1 MDTDISSLTQSRRR
15 RTRLIVTAAVLCA
28 VATSA
33 WALNHV
39 LRPSIKASDIRLSAV
54 RHGGIANAI
63 NAAGIVIPVHEELVS
78 SPIQSRVAKVR
89 AKPGQRVAAGEL
101 LLELDDH
108 TIRLALDSLREQLA
122 QQENRIAGLA
132 LELDQKRKQ
141 IVSNIELLEL
151 DLQSARVKKERYT
164 TLRKAGGVSG
174 EDMLTAELNVSRVE
188 IQLRQQKELI
198 EDSRRSTSTSVEG
211 ARLQK
216 SILQKQI
223 EQQQGLLERTR
234 VSAPFAGTV
243 TMLLEDEGASVQM
256 GQLVARVSEPDNYKV
271 EATLSDYHARSLSP
285 GQAVRVE
292 QDKDILTGRVQTI
305 LPEIQNGTVKLL
317 VALDKPQ
324 HPNLRNKMRVDVSI
338 ITGEKPRALIADAGP
353 GINGKGRQ
361 PVWIVQD
368 GVARK
373 TEIEIGA
380 GDGKVVEIVSG
391 ARLGDQ
397 LIVSDSSNFK
407 EHDTVRISN

>member
-1 MDTDISSLTQSRRR
+1 MDTNISPLTHARRR
-15 RTRLIVTAAVLCA
+15 RTRLIITAAVLA
-28 VATSA
+28 AIASSA

-39 LRPSIKASDIRLSAV
+39 LRPSIKAADV
-54 RHGGIANAI
+54 RISTVRQGGIANAI
-63 NAAGIVIPVHEELVS
+63 NAAGVVIPMHEEMVS
-78 SPIQSRVAKVR
+78 SPIQSRVAKVH
-89 AKPGQRVAAGEL
+89 AKPGQRVAAGEV
-101 LLELDDH
+101 LLELDGH
-108 TIRLALDSLREQLA
+108 TIQLALDSLREQLA
-122 QQENRIAGLA
+122 QQENRIAGLT

-141 IVSNIELLEL
+141 IASSIELLEL

-198 EDSRRSTSTSVEG
+198 EDSRRSTNTSIEG

-223 EQQQGLLERTR
+223 EQQQNVLARTR

-271 EATLSDYHARSLSP
+271 EATLSDFHARALSP

-292 QDKDILTGRVQTI
+292 QDKDVLSGRVQTI

-317 VALDKPQ
+317 VSLDQPH

-338 ITGEKPRALIADAGP
+338 ITGEKPRALIADTGP

-361 PVWIVQD
+361 AVWVVRD

-373 TEIEIGA
+373 TELEIGA

-391 ARLGDQ
+391 ASLGAQ
-397 LIVSDSSNFK
+397 LIVSDSKSFK
-407 EHDTVRISN
+407 EHDTIRISN